1 VPALEAF
8 TPQGRIDDSQPVIRT
23 ISREIVALQKKHFG
37 RGPVSVRTYVL
48 DDAILV
54 LLHGGSATFERTLA
68 DGGGAELVA
77 PLRAAVNDIVR
88 PEYTAAIERAV
99 GRKVI
104 GFTSGSQQATGLESL
119 VFVLEKAAP

>member
-1 VPALEAF
+1 MEAF
-8 TPQGRIDDSQPVIRT
+8 TPQRQIDDGQSVTRT

-37 RGPVSVRTYVL
+37 RGPVSVRTHVL

-68 DGGGAELVA
+68 DAGDAELVA
-77 PLRAAVNDIVR
+77 PMRAAVNDVVR

-104 GFTSGSQQATGLESL
+104 GFTSGSQQATDFESL
-119 VFVLEKAAP
+119 VFVLEKAAL

>member
-8 TPQGRIDDSQPVIRT
+8 TPQGRIDDGQSVIRT
-23 ISREIVALQKKHFG
+23 ISRDIVALQKKHFG
-37 RGPVSVRTYVL
+37 RGPVSARTYVL

-68 DGGGAELVA
+68 EAGGAELVG
-77 PLRAAVNDIVR
+77 PMRAAVNDVVR
-88 PEYTAAIERAV
+88 PEYTAAIERTV

-104 GFTSGSQQATGLESL
+104 GFTSGSQQATDLESL

>member
-1 VPALEAF
+1 VPALEVF
-8 TPQGRIDDSQPVIRT
+8 TPQVQIDDGQSVTRA

-54 LLHGGSATFERTLA
+54 VLHGGSAAFERTLVGA
-68 DGGGAELVA
+68 GGGALVA
-77 PLRAAVNDIVR
+77 PMRAAVNDVVR

-104 GFTSGSQQATGLESL
+104 GFTSGSQQATDLESL
-119 VFVLEKAAP
+119 VFVLERAAP

>member
-1 VPALEAF
+1 MEAF
-8 TPQGRIDDSQPVIRT
+8 TPQGAIDDGQPVTKT

-37 RGPVSVRTYVL
+37 RGATSVRTYVL

-54 LLHGGSATFERTLA
+54 LLHGGAARLEQTLA
-68 DGGGAELVA
+68 ETGGASIA
-77 PLRAAVNDIVR
+77 AQMRAAVNDVVR
-88 PEYTAAIERAV
+88 PEYTAAIERAI

-104 GFTSGSQQATGLESL
+104 GFTSGSQQAPDLESL